1 MNGTDTRKGASE
13 KRKGLRDTVLTSE
26 KENLNGMVL
35 TFALCN
41 KAFFRTAVAVGV
53 RKKQLFSFDFYQQ
66 KSLVS
71 ATIQGFLWYNNRVE
85 SLWRWQSL
93 IKGECLCFSLFAFSL
108 ERNSFD
114 CF

>member
-1 MNGTDTRKGASE
+1 MNGTNTRKGASE

-26 KENLNGMVL
+26 KENLSGMVL

-71 ATIQGFLWYNNRVE
+71 ATIQGFLWYNIRDSKV
-85 SLWRWQSL
+85 
-93 IKGECLCFSLFAFSL
+93 
-108 ERNSFD
+108 
-114 CF
+114 